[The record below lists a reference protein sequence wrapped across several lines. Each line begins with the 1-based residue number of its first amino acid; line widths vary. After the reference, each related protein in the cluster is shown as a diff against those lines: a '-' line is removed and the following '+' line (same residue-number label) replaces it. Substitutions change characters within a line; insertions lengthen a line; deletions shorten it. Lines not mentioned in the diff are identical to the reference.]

1 MQFAKNKMKHQKIKH
16 VDGHSD
22 LRRSIL
28 WTNESIMDT
37 KTLVT
42 ESYQE
47 TSMPGIPE
55 NLLIVAGQSKKILK
69 ACQGYSLSYYM
80 LFKKMQVSRV

>member
-1 MQFAKNKMKHQKIKH
+1 MLTEKSTGVQLKFAKKKKNETLKIKH

-37 KTLVT
+37 KTLMSALLDR
-42 ESYQE
+42 SYQE
-47 TSMPGIPE
+47 TSVPGISE
-55 NLLIVAGQSKKILK
+55 KLLIVAG
-69 ACQGYSLSYYM
+69 
-80 LFKKMQVSRV
+80 